1 MKLSSYVSENWPGC
15 RCRCRL
21 QIGAVPPHAGLASL
35 NGAVAASWING
46 LGECYTFAT
55 RAATRRWQVGAELDG
70 GRGVG

>member
-1 MKLSSYVSENWPGC
+1 MAQSHG
-15 RCRCRL
+15 RL
-21 QIGAVPPHAGLASL
+21 VLGGVAVVVAGHAR
-35 NGAVAASWING
+35 AVAASWING